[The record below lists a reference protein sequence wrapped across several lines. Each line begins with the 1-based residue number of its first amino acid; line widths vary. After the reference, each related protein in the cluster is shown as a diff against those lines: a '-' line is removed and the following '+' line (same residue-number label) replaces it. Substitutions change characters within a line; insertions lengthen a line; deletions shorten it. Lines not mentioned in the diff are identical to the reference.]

1 MCYKSNGPV
10 GSSGPGVSMGLVDIA
25 GIVVEDLNNIMPKFS
40 SI

>member
-1 MCYKSNGPV
+1 MSYKSNGPG
-10 GSSGPGVSMGLVDIA
+10 GSRGPGVSMGLVDIA